1 MTQKMLNKIR
11 EPPKRRF
18 FYINLSK
25 SIFFKNT
32 FNLISMRF
40 LVLIAFLFT
49 LSCAHK
55 NEDPILKVLSS
66 DNPKIKTVVDH
77 IKNHEVQILFTKI
90 ERNGNSLSFK
100 DYSYQVN
107 DSNYFYPA
115 STVKFPIAI
124 LALEKMKTNSLINRN
139 TVFKVEGDSVKTTFS
154 NDIKKIFAVSDN
166 EAYNRLF
173 EYLGKDDINAKLSE
187 RGINARISHR
197 LSVPNSDVTT
207 TKPLIFY
214 DNDSIVLKIDSIINK
229 PIEPLQLHRIIKG
242 KGYMINDSLVNSP
255 MDFSLKNYLPIT
267 SLHNIMKQLMFPEL
281 YPYEKQFHVSSDD
294 REFLIKTMNIS
305 PQEAGYTSDEYYESY
320 VKFLV
325 FGDSKQ
331 PLPSYIKIYNKV
343 GDAYGYLTDCAYIVN
358 EKTKKEYIIT
368 ATIHVNKN
376 QIFNDN
382 TYEYDT
388 IGFPFLAELGR
399 QLIDY

>member
-1 MTQKMLNKIR
+1 
-11 EPPKRRF
+11 
-18 FYINLSK
+18 
-25 SIFFKNT
+25 
-32 FNLISMRF
+32 MRF
-40 LVLIAFLFT
+40 LVLITLLFT

-55 NEDPILKVLSS
+55 SEDPILKVLSS
-66 DNPKIKTVVDH
+66 DNSKIKTVVDQ
-77 IKNHEVQILFTKI
+77 IQNHEVQILFTEI
-90 ERNGNSLSFK
+90 ERNGDSVSFK

-124 LALEKMKTNSLINRN
+124 LALEKMNTNPLINRN
-139 TVFKVEGDSVKTTFS
+139 TVFNVEGDSVKTTLS
-154 NDIKKIFAVSDN
+154 DDIKKIFAVSDN

-173 EYLGKDDINAKLSE
+173 EYLGKDYINSKLSE

-197 LSVPNSDVTT
+197 LSVPNSDITT
-207 TKPLIFY
+207 TKSLIFY
-214 DNDSIVLKIDSIINK
+214 DHDSIIFKTDSIINK
-229 PIEPLQLHRIIKG
+229 PIEPLPLQHTIKG
-242 KGYMINDSLVNSP
+242 KGYMVNDSLVNSP

-281 YPYEKQFHVSSDD
+281 YPYEKQFHVSPDD
-294 REFLIKTMNIS
+294 RDFLIKTMTIL

-331 PLPSYIKIYNKV
+331 PLPNYIKIYNKV
-343 GDAYGYLTDCAYIVN
+343 GDAYGYLTDCAYIIN
-358 EKTKKEYIIT
+358 EKTNKEYIIT

-388 IGFPFLAELGR
+388 VGFPFLAELGR
-399 QLIDY
+399 QLINY

>member
-1 MTQKMLNKIR
+1 MTQKMLNKIKK
-11 EPPKRRF
+11 PPKKVVFLYKFIRVYF
-18 FYINLSK
+18 SINTL
-25 SIFFKNT
+25 
-32 FNLISMRF
+32 NLISMKF
-40 LVLIAFLFT
+40 LVLIMFLFT
-49 LSCAHK
+49 VSCAHK
-55 NEDPILKVLSS
+55 NEDPILEALSS
-66 DNPKIKTVVDH
+66 GNPKIKTVVDH
-77 IKNHEVQILFTKI
+77 IQNYEVQILFTEI
-90 ERNGNSLSFK
+90 ERIGDSVSFK

-124 LALEKMKTNSLINRN
+124 LALEKMNTNPLINRN
-139 TVFKVEGDSVKTTFS
+139 TLFNIEGDSIKTTIS
-154 NDIKKIFAVSDN
+154 DEIKKIFAVSDN

-173 EYLGKDDINAKLSE
+173 EYLGKDYINSKLLE
-187 RGINARISHR
+187 KGINTRISHR
-197 LSVPNSDVTT
+197 LSVPNSDITT

-214 DNDSIVLKIDSIINK
+214 GNDTIILKTDSVVNE
-229 PIEPLQLHRIIKG
+229 PIEPLQLHNTLKG
-242 KGYMINDSLVNSP
+242 KGYMVNDSLVSSP

-267 SLHNIMKQLMFPEL
+267 SLHQIMKQLMFPEL
-281 YPYEKQFHVSSDD
+281 YSYEKQFHLSADD
-294 REFLIKTMNIS
+294 RAFLIKTMNIL

-331 PLPSYIKIYNKV
+331 PLPKHIKIYNKV
-343 GDAYGYLTDCAYIVN
+343 GDAYGYLTDCAYIIN

-388 IGFPFLAELGR
+388 VGFPFLAELGR
-399 QLIDY
+399 QLIKY

>member
-1 MTQKMLNKIR
+1 
-11 EPPKRRF
+11 
-18 FYINLSK
+18 
-25 SIFFKNT
+25 
-32 FNLISMRF
+32 MRS
-40 LVLIAFLFT
+40 LVFITLLFT
-49 LSCAHK
+49 LSCNYK
-55 NEDPILKVLSS
+55 SENPILEVLSS
-66 DNPKIKTVVDH
+66 TNLKIKTVVDH
-77 IKNHEVQILFTKI
+77 IQNHEVQILLTEI
-90 ERNGNSLSFK
+90 ERNGDFVSFK

-115 STVKFPIAI
+115 STVKFPIVI
-124 LALEKMKTNSLINRN
+124 LALEKMNTNSLINRN
-139 TVFKVEGDSVKTTFS
+139 TVFNMEGDTVKTTFS
-154 NDIKKIFAVSDN
+154 DDIKKIFAVSDN

-207 TKPLIFY
+207 TKPLAFY
-214 DNDSIVLKIDSIINK
+214 DHDSIIFKTDSIINK
-229 PIEPLQLHRIIKG
+229 PIEPLQLHHTIKG
-242 KGYMINDSLVNSP
+242 KGYMVNDSLVTNP
-255 MDFSLKNYLPIT
+255 MDFTLKNYLPIT

-281 YPYEKQFHVSSDD
+281 YPYEKQFHISTDD
-294 REFLIKTMNIS
+294 RDFLIKTMNIL
-305 PQEAGYTSDEYYESY
+305 PQEAGYTSNEYYESY

-325 FGDSKQ
+325 FGDTKK
-331 PLPSYIKIYNKV
+331 PLPRHIKIYNKV

-358 EKTKKEYIIT
+358 EKTNKEYIIT

-388 IGFPFLAELGR
+388 VGFPFLAELGR